1 MRYEDNS
8 VLIGA
13 VRALILLLRIRWA
26 VIIWGNSKGIFNN
39 KKSSSNIFCILF
51 LFIARPN
58 PGTDT
63 GQVRPILFC
72 FVFDGSANDRTT
84 HRTNERTKG
93 EIMWRVIPIL
103 IPLLLL
109 WSKWKSIDRQYC
121 QLLAYYF
128 TVLLQAIHLLYLS
141 LSLNLFILLT
151 IKRGSL
157 KCDWVKG
164 ENVLIKTTPN
174 WFLVLKI

>member
-39 KKSSSNIFCILF
+39 KNPHLTFFAFYFYFAC
-51 LFIARPN
+51 PN

-103 IPLLLL
+103 LH

-121 QLLAYYF
+121 QLLSYYF

-141 LSLNLFILLT
+141 LSL
-151 IKRGSL
+151 SL
-157 KCDWVKG
+157 SLSQSLYTF
-164 ENVLIKTTPN
+164 NHKTGQ
-174 WFLVLKI
+174 LKVWLS

>member
-1 MRYEDNS
+1 MRYEDNNS

-84 HRTNERTKG
+84 HRTNVQR

-103 IPLLLL
+103 LH

-174 WFLVLKI
+174 WFLALKI

>member
-1 MRYEDNS
+1 MRYEDNNS

-39 KKSSSNIFCILF
+39 KNPHLTFFAFYFYFAC
-51 LFIARPN
+51 PN

-84 HRTNERTKG
+84 HRTNERTYKG
-93 EIMWRVIPIL
+93 GNNVKGYSYSYSSSP
-103 IPLLLL
+103 PLVEVKIH
-109 WSKWKSIDRQYC
+109 W
-121 QLLAYYF
+121 
-128 TVLLQAIHLLYLS
+128 QAILPTSCILFYRSLAGDSPFVPFS
-141 LSLNLFILLT
+141 LSQ
-151 IKRGSL
+151 SL
-157 KCDWVKG
+157 YTF
-164 ENVLIKTTPN
+164 NHKTGQ
-174 WFLVLKI
+174 LKVWLS